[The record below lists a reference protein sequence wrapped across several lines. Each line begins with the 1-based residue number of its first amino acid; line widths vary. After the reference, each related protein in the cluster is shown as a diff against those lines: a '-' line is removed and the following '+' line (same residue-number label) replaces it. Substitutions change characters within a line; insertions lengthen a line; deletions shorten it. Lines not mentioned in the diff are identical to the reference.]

1 LGNPSTPHANLIG
14 SLVFVSYERQIAIR
28 YLYVGRHEG
37 GTLIGAVLSL
47 MVAATGLAMLVLL
60 GGGSAVG
67 VIMFVLGLLSAAV
80 FTLLAFMSVPT
91 SVATFG
97 VSLGVSA
104 LTVVLSVTS
113 GFQDQFRE
121 KVLGVNAHVIIMK
134 SSTDF
139 AEYREV
145 MDTARKI
152 DSDVVA
158 VQPFIFVEMLA
169 TTGKGRIAGVA
180 IKGVDPD
187 RVSGVL
193 DLQKHM
199 IAGSVSALS
208 VRPAEGELAPIILGK
223 ELARKLRLKEGDEVT
238 VVVPMSNVDL
248 ETWRTTAA
256 APRTRRFRVSG
267 IFYSGF
273 DEYDRR
279 LMYTSLT
286 ETQAL
291 LDRGDKVMGVEL
303 KVRDVERADDIAKK
317 LKRRLGE
324 PPFQVQDWY
333 ELNQNLFKALTMQK
347 IALLIVLTLIIAVAT
362 VNVISAMVMMVTQ
375 KKREIAMLKSMGAES
390 FDLAQVFAMV
400 GTAIG
405 AVGTVIGIGL
415 GISTCY
421 VVRAYGYPLDPKVY
435 LIDKLPISVHPLEV
449 LLVAVV
455 TMILCVGAAMIP
467 ALKAA
472 SLRPVDGLR
481 HE

>member
-1 LGNPSTPHANLIG
+1 
-14 SLVFVSYERQIAIR
+14 VSYERQIATR
-28 YLYVGRHEG
+28 YLYVGRHER
-37 GTLIGAVLSL
+37 GAVIGGIVSL
-47 MVAATGLAMLVLL
+47 LIAALGLAMLVLL

-67 VIMFVLGLLSAAV
+67 VVLFVLGLFSAEI
-80 FTLLAFMSVPT
+80 FFLLAFMSVPT
-91 SVATFG
+91 GVATFG
-97 VSLGVSA
+97 VSLGVWA

-145 MDTARKI
+145 MDTARNI
-152 DSDVVA
+152 DKDVLA

-187 RVSGVL
+187 RVRGVL

-199 IAGSVSALS
+199 TSGSVEDLAKQ
-208 VRPAEGELAPIILGK
+208 PAAGELPPIILGK
-223 ELARKLRLKEGDEVT
+223 ELARKLRLKAGDEVT

-256 APRTRRFRVSG
+256 APRTRRFRVAG

-279 LMYTSLT
+279 LMYTSLA

-303 KVRDVERADDIAKK
+303 KVRDVDRADDIARK

-375 KKREIAMLKSMGAES
+375 KKREIAMLKSMGASS
-390 FDLAQVFAMV
+390 FDLGFVFAMV

-405 AVGTVIGIGL
+405 AVGTTIGIGV
-415 GISTCY
+415 GISTCL

-449 LLVAVV
+449 LLVAGVSMV
-455 TMILCVGAAMIP
+455 LCVGAAIIP

-472 SLRPVDGLR
+472 SMRPVDGLR

>member
-1 LGNPSTPHANLIG
+1 
-14 SLVFVSYERQIAIR
+14 VSYEWQIASR
-28 YLYVGRHEG
+28 YLYAGRFER
-37 GTLIGAVLSL
+37 GTFVSAVLSL
-47 MVAATGLAMLVLL
+47 VVAGAGLAILVGL
-60 GGGSAVG
+60 GSGSAIG

-80 FTLLAFMSVPT
+80 FLLLSFLSVPT
-91 SVATFG
+91 SVAVFG
-97 VSLGVSA
+97 VSLGTAA

-113 GFQDQFRE
+113 GFQDQFRD

-152 DSDVVA
+152 DPEVIA

-187 RVSGVL
+187 RVGGVL
-193 DLQKHM
+193 DLEKHM
-199 IAGSVSALS
+199 IEGSVASLS
-208 VRPAEGELAPIILGK
+208 QKPAEGELPPIILGK
-223 ELARKLRLKEGDEVT
+223 ELAHKLRLKAGEDVT

-256 APRTRRFRVSG
+256 APRTRRFRVTG

-279 LMYTSLT
+279 LMYTSLG

-303 KVRDVERADDIAKK
+303 KVKDVDRASEIAAK
-317 LKRRLGE
+317 LRRRLGE

-333 ELNQNLFKALTMQK
+333 ELNHNLFKALTMQK

-375 KKREIAMLKSMGAES
+375 KKQEIAMLKSMGAPSTE
-390 FDLAQVFAMV
+390 LAWVFAMV

-405 AVGTVIGIGL
+405 AVGTTVGIGL
-415 GISTCY
+415 GLATCV
-421 VVRAYGYPLDPKVY
+421 VVRGYGYHLDPKVY
-435 LIDKLPISVHPLEV
+435 LIDRLPISVHPTEV
-449 LLVAVV
+449 VLVAGV
-455 TMILCVGAAMIP
+455 TMLLCILAALIP
-467 ALKAA
+467 AIKAA

-481 HE
+481 HD

>member
-1 LGNPSTPHANLIG
+1 M
-14 SLVFVSYERQIAIR
+14 SYEWQIASR
-28 YLYVGRHEG
+28 YLYAGRFER
-37 GTLIGAVLSL
+37 GTMIGAAVSL
-47 MVAATGLAMLVLL
+47 LVAATGLAILVLL

-80 FTLLAFMSVPT
+80 FSLLAFMSVPT
-91 SVATFG
+91 SVAIFG
-97 VSLGVSA
+97 VSLGVAA

-152 DSDVVA
+152 DADVMA

-180 IKGVDPD
+180 IKGVDPGL
-187 RVSGVL
+187 VGGVL
-193 DLQKHM
+193 DLEKHM
-199 IAGSVSALS
+199 IDGSVSILAS
-208 VRPAEGELAPIILGK
+208 KPAAGELPPIILGK
-223 ELARKLRLKEGDEVT
+223 ELAHKLRLKVGDDVT

-256 APRTRRFRVSG
+256 APRTRRFRVAG
-267 IFYSGF
+267 VFYSGF

-279 LMYTSLT
+279 LMYTSLA

-303 KVRDVERADDIAKK
+303 KVRDVERASVIATK
-317 LKRRLGE
+317 LRRRLGE

-375 KKREIAMLKSMGAES
+375 KKQEIAMLKSMGAPS
-390 FDLAQVFAMV
+390 FELGWVFAMV

-405 AVGTVIGIGL
+405 AVGTVVGIGL
-415 GISTCY
+415 GVSTCY
-421 VVRAYGYPLDPKVY
+421 VVRGYGYPLDPKVY
-435 LIDKLPISVHPLEV
+435 LIDRLPISVHPLEV
-449 LLVAVV
+449 VLVAGV
-455 TMILCVGAAMIP
+455 TMLLCVLAALIP

-472 SLRPVDGLR
+472 SLRPVEGLR
-481 HE
+481 QE

>member
-1 LGNPSTPHANLIG
+1 
-14 SLVFVSYERQIAIR
+14 VSYESQIASR
-28 YLYVGRHEG
+28 YLYAGRSEG
-37 GTLIGAVLSL
+37 GTLVGAALSL
-47 MVAATGLAMLVLL
+47 LVAGMGLAMLMLM

-80 FTLLAFMSVPT
+80 FTLLGFMSVPT
-91 SVATFG
+91 SVAIFG

-145 MDTARKI
+145 MDTARNI
-152 DSDVVA
+152 DRDVVA

-187 RVSGVL
+187 RVTGVL
-193 DLQKHM
+193 DLEKHM
-199 IAGSVSALS
+199 IEGSVKALATPPSA
-208 VRPAEGELAPIILGK
+208 GELPPIILGK
-223 ELARKLRLKEGDEVT
+223 ELARKLRLKAGDDVT

-256 APRTRRFRVSG
+256 APRTRRFRVTG
-267 IFYSGF
+267 VFYSGF

-279 LMYTSLT
+279 LMYTSLA

-303 KVRDVERADDIAKK
+303 KVRDVERAAAIAGE
-317 LKRRLGE
+317 LRQRLGE

-347 IALLIVLTLIIAVAT
+347 LALLIVLTLIIAVAT

-375 KKREIAMLKSMGAES
+375 KKREIAMLKSMGAGS
-390 FDLAQVFAMV
+390 FELGWIFAIV

-415 GISTCY
+415 GISTCF

-435 LIDKLPISVHPLEV
+435 LIDKLPISVHPREV
-449 LLVAVV
+449 VLVAGV
-455 TMILCVGAAMIP
+455 TMVLCIGAALIP

-481 HE
+481 HD

>member
-1 LGNPSTPHANLIG
+1 M
-14 SLVFVSYERQIAIR
+14 SYERQIAGR
-28 YLYVGRHEG
+28 YLYAGRFER

-47 MVAATGLAMLVLL
+47 MVAAFGLGILIFL
-60 GGGSAVG
+60 GGGSAIG
-67 VIMFVLGLLSAAV
+67 VIMFILGLLSAAV
-80 FTLLAFMSVPT
+80 FSLLSFLSVPT
-91 SVATFG
+91 SVAVFG
-97 VSLGVSA
+97 VSLGTAA

-113 GFQDQFRE
+113 GFQDQFRN

-152 DSDVVA
+152 DSDVIA

-180 IKGVDPD
+180 IKGVDPE
-187 RVSGVL
+187 RVGGVL
-193 DLQKHM
+193 DLEKHM
-199 IAGSVSALS
+199 THGSVAALS
-208 VRPAEGELAPIILGK
+208 VKPAEGELPPIILGK
-223 ELARKLRLKEGDEVT
+223 ELARKLRIVPGDDVT

-248 ETWRTTAA
+248 ETWRTTSA
-256 APRTRRFRVSG
+256 APRTRRFRVAG

-279 LMYTSLT
+279 LMYTSLA

-303 KVRDVERADDIAKK
+303 KVKDVERAREIAAK
-317 LKRRLGE
+317 LEKRLGE

-333 ELNQNLFKALTMQK
+333 ELNHNLFKALTMQK
-347 IALLIVLTLIIAVAT
+347 IALLIVMTLIIAVAS

-375 KKREIAMLKSMGAES
+375 KKREIAMLKSMGAPSHEVGW
-390 FDLAQVFAMV
+390 VFAMV
-400 GTAIG
+400 ATAIG
-405 AVGTVIGIGL
+405 AIGTTIGISL
-415 GISTCY
+415 GVATCI
-421 VVRAYGYPLDPKVY
+421 VVRGYGYRLDPKVY
-435 LIDKLPISVHPLEV
+435 LIDQLPISIHPFEII
-449 LLVAVV
+449 LVAGV
-455 TMILCVGAAMIP
+455 TMILCVLAALIP
-467 ALKAA
+467 AIKGA

-481 HE
+481 HD